1 MLVYSQKICTRVHTY
16 LRGETMEEYRE
27 QKEYILPKK
36 VLAVHGTRDAE
47 QLLTYHSDISSF
59 KCTTPCVIAP
69 AGYVIFDFGKEYQGG
84 AKVIAQDMC
93 GHKNATIRLRFGE
106 SAMECCSEIG
116 EKDSTNDHSVRDEVL
131 NLPWVGCLEY
141 GMTGFRFLRIDNLDK
156 VDISLIQVLGV
167 SVHSGK
173 KIRGVFRCND
183 ELINSVWN
191 ASAYTMYLNNN
202 KYITDGIKR
211 DRLVWIG
218 DMHPETI
225 SVLRLFGNDPSIRR
239 SLDYIRDLTVL
250 PEWMNDI
257 PSYSMW
263 WVKIHLDLFRYTGD
277 RDYLADQLDYLHG
290 LCSQLVR
297 CVNEDGSDTI
307 RFKFIDW
314 PTSDQ
319 PAAQNLGIRSLIHIA
334 LCSCREIFQ
343 ILGDSTLD
351 WEIEKA
357 LACLDSR
364 PFEWVSNKQ
373 AISLAVFA
381 DLLSAKQAEKKIL
394 SVRPLQNLSCF
405 LGYYVLQAR
414 ARAGNMEGALNIVRD
429 YYGAMLRLGATTMW
443 EDFDLEWVK
452 GAKPIDVL
460 LQKGEYDVH
469 GDNGGYCY
477 RGYRHSLCHGWS
489 AGTVPFAS
497 EYILG
502 LKVKEAGCREILIEP
517 MLGSLS
523 WAEGTLPT
531 PYGDVNVRAE
541 KKKDKLRIDYEAP
554 QGVKISVNQ

>member
-1 MLVYSQKICTRVHTY
+1 
-16 LRGETMEEYRE
+16 MEEYRE
-27 QKEYILPKK
+27 RREYILPKR
-36 VLAVHGTRDAE
+36 VLAAQGTRGAE

-59 KCTTPCVIAP
+59 LCSAPCVIAP
-69 AGYVIFDFGKEYQGG
+69 AGYVILDLGKEYQGG

-93 GHKNATIRLRFGE
+93 GRKNAKIRLRFGE
-106 SAMECCSEIG
+106 SAMECCSESG
-116 EKDSTNDHSVRDEVL
+116 EKNSTNDHSVRDEVL
-131 NLPWVGCLEY
+131 KLPWVGCLEY
-141 GMTGFRFLRIDNLDK
+141 GMTGYRFLRIDNLDDI
-156 VDISLIQVLGV
+156 DISLIQVLGV

-173 KIRGVFRCND
+173 RIRGVFCCND
-183 ELINSVWN
+183 ELINGVWN

-263 WVKIHLDLFRYTGD
+263 WIKIHLDLYHYTGD
-277 RDYLADQLDYLHG
+277 RDYLAAQLGYLKG

-307 RFKFIDW
+307 QFKFIDW

-319 PAAQNLGIRSLIHIA
+319 PAAQDLGIRSLLHIA
-334 LCSCREIFQ
+334 LRSCREIFR
-343 ILGDSTLD
+343 ILGENSLD
-351 WEIEKA
+351 PEIEKA
-357 LACLDSR
+357 LARLGLR
-364 PFEWVSNKQ
+364 PFERVTNKQ
-373 AISLAVFA
+373 AVSLAVFA
-381 DLLSAKQAEKKIL
+381 DLLSAKQAEKEVL
-394 SVRPLQNLSCF
+394 SVSPLQKLSCF

-414 ARAGNMEGALNIVRD
+414 ARAGNMEGALNIVRN
-429 YYGAMLRLGATTMW
+429 YYGAMLQLGATTMW
-443 EDFDLEWVK
+443 EDFDLEWAK
-452 GAKPIDVL
+452 GAKPIDAL
-460 LQKGEYDVH
+460 LEKGEYDVH

-502 LKVKEAGCREILIEP
+502 LKIKEAGCRKISIEP
-517 MLGSLS
+517 SLGSLS

-531 PYGDVNVRAE
+531 PYGDVKVRAE
-541 KKKDKLRIDYEAP
+541 KKNDKLCIDYEAP
-554 QGVKISVNQ
+554 QGVNISVNR